1 MTDIIDSLP
10 DIEPVAH
17 PDADTVIST
26 GEPRRN
32 GAGRPRAEIDQTTVI
47 KLARLHCNQTEIAEW
62 FGVTESVIRRRY
74 GDLIKQCQAETRA
87 RLRHEQIKQALN
99 GNVTML
105 IFLGKVLLHQ
115 REDAAADQDTVL
127 PWQDDAL

>member
-1 MTDIIDSLP
+1 
-10 DIEPVAH
+10 
-17 PDADTVIST
+17 
-26 GEPRRN
+26 
-32 GAGRPRAEIDQTTVI
+32 VI

-74 GDLIKQCQAETRA
+74 GDLVKQCQAETRA

>member
-1 MTDIIDSLP
+1 
-10 DIEPVAH
+10 
-17 PDADTVIST
+17 
-26 GEPRRN
+26 
-32 GAGRPRAEIDQTTVI
+32 
-47 KLARLHCNQTEIAEW
+47 
-62 FGVTESVIRRRY
+62 
-74 GDLIKQCQAETRA
+74 
-87 RLRHEQIKQALN
+87 LRHEQIKQALN